1 MLIHK
6 KSNSVVLHL
15 RDPEK
20 IRAVIPKSK
29 TVVHKGQSLVQVHY
43 GLDEVKVLNN
53 MGISVPSPIHH
64 NYEWMGKYTPMKHQ
78 ASTSAFF
85 TLNPRSICLN
95 GMGTGKTISVLWAAD
110 YLMKL
115 GKLKRVLIVCPMS
128 TMHSVWQ
135 NEINTHF
142 LFKRQ
147 CVVLHGTKE
156 RRLNLLGDPDAE
168 FFIINHDGIKTIHK
182 ELMERDF
189 DCIVVDEAA
198 AFRNASTQRYKLL
211 EKLTDDAYWL
221 WMLTGT
227 PVPNSPTDAWALGK
241 LLRNP
246 GVPKYFTHFKEAV
259 LTQVSPYK
267 WVPKEDAYTTAYN
280 ILQPG
285 VRYTKKDCL
294 DLPPVTFTMRECD
307 LTKEQWKYYKE
318 MQKELVMSVGGAEI
332 TAANAAVKLGK
343 LMQICCGEV
352 YDGEGGSVAIDA
364 KSRMD
369 ACNEL
374 VESAGN
380 KTIVFVPFTA
390 ALDRLAAF
398 LRKKGH
404 TVEVVDGRTSAG
416 KRKKIFADF
425 QEQPHPKVLVAHP
438 KTTAHG
444 LTLTAADTTVWYA
457 PVFSLEIFEQAN
469 NRMDRPGQT
478 SHMTVAMLQ
487 GCKLEREIYAALS
500 GRARMQDSMLHLYK
514 EELTT
519 T

>member
-1 MLIHK
+1 VLIHK

-211 EKLTDDAYWL
+211 E
-221 WMLTGT
+221 
-227 PVPNSPTDAWALGK
+227 
-241 LLRNP
+241 
-246 GVPKYFTHFKEAV
+246 
-259 LTQVSPYK
+259 
-267 WVPKEDAYTTAYN
+267 
-280 ILQPG
+280 
-285 VRYTKKDCL
+285 
-294 DLPPVTFTMRECD
+294 
-307 LTKEQWKYYKE
+307 
-318 MQKELVMSVGGAEI
+318 
-332 TAANAAVKLGK
+332 
-343 LMQICCGEV
+343 
-352 YDGEGGSVAIDA
+352 
-364 KSRMD
+364 
-369 ACNEL
+369 
-374 VESAGN
+374 
-380 KTIVFVPFTA
+380 
-390 ALDRLAAF
+390 
-398 LRKKGH
+398 
-404 TVEVVDGRTSAG
+404 
-416 KRKKIFADF
+416 
-425 QEQPHPKVLVAHP
+425 
-438 KTTAHG
+438 
-444 LTLTAADTTVWYA
+444 
-457 PVFSLEIFEQAN
+457 
-469 NRMDRPGQT
+469 
-478 SHMTVAMLQ
+478 
-487 GCKLEREIYAALS
+487 
-500 GRARMQDSMLHLYK
+500 
-514 EELTT
+514 
-519 T
+519 